1 MSRVALGV
9 SALVTAT
16 VLLRP
21 ADSGR
26 GLTLALL
33 VVAFAALAV
42 MIGVERRRRRL
53 GRGLVVGVTAALLVL
68 AVVVPPRQSGDVWS
82 YAMYGRMVTEYQ
94 ASPYRHTPLEFRG
107 DPIGRRVPRFWE
119 DSRSVY
125 GPAFTAVSVAGMAVA
140 GRSATL
146 ARLFFQGLAALA
158 VALALLVVDRRSH
171 DPVALAVLGVNP
183 VTVVS
188 VVNGGHNDALVGL
201 ALLGGV
207 LLVAAR
213 RPAWAGVVLAG
224 AALVKVAALLP
235 LAVVALWAWRH
246 HGRRA
251 ATVLGGAAAGVGL
264 AGLVLAGGPA
274 VLGALGDLGGR
285 INGGSVWAGPY
296 RWIDGSAPPASGEGG
311 LAATL
316 TLLGTL
322 TAAGLAALIAV
333 RRDADDGLVVAAAGA
348 VVAYLLVGAYV
359 LPWYLAWGL
368 PLLALAWRWR
378 VGWLAMA
385 CAAVAVLGTA
395 RPPIS
400 PSPLAVGDPVSRL
413 QIDLYQIW
421 VPLLETAVVL
431 VLVVATIR
439 RLRRARATEEGPT
452 PSVAVPAGAGVSP
465 ATARPR

>member
-1 MSRVALGV
+1 MSRAALGV
-9 SALVTAT
+9 CALATAA
-16 VLLRP
+16 VLLRAP
-21 ADSGR
+21 GSGR
-26 GLTLALL
+26 GVTLALM

-42 MIGVERRRRRL
+42 LVGAERRRPRL
-53 GRGLVVGVTAALLVL
+53 GRGLAAGAAAALLVL

-94 ASPYRHTPLEFRG
+94 ASPYRHTPAEYRD

-119 DSRSVY
+119 SSRSVY

-140 GRSATL
+140 GRSATV
-146 ARLFFQGLAALA
+146 ARVFFQGLAALA
-158 VALALLVVDRRSH
+158 VALALLLVDRRAR

-183 VTVVS
+183 LTVVS
-188 VVNGGHNDALVGL
+188 VVNGGHNDALIGL

-207 LLVAAR
+207 LLVATR
-213 RPAWAGVVLAG
+213 RPTWAGLALGG

-251 ATVLGGAAAGVGL
+251 ATVLTGTAAAVGL
-264 AGLVLAGGPA
+264 AGLVLAGGTA
-274 VLGALGDLGGR
+274 VLDALGDLGGR
-285 INGGSVWAGPY
+285 VNGGSVWAGPY
-296 RWIDGSAPPASGEGG
+296 RWMEGSAPPAAGGGG
-311 LAATL
+311 LAGTF

-322 TAAGLAALIAV
+322 VAAGLAALLAV
-333 RRDADDGLVVAAAGA
+333 RRERDDGLVVVAAGA

-378 VGWLAMA
+378 VGWLVMA
-385 CAAVAVLGTA
+385 CAAVLALGTA
-395 RPPIS
+395 RPPVS

-421 VPLLETAVVL
+421 APLLEVATVV
-431 VLVVATIR
+431 VIVVATVR
-439 RLRRARATEEGPT
+439 RLRRTRSAGDGPAAA
-452 PSVAVPAGAGVSP
+452 VAAPAEAGVSP
-465 ATARPR
+465 AAARPR